1 MNAQITDP
9 AVTLTDYGLAVEC
22 AVIVGLLLRTQVSD
36 EVLRIWLVVFFG
48 AASAASLLGGTVH
61 GFFKPANSRGRA
73 ILWPATLISIL
84 GSGLAVSFIAAH
96 IELNNEAEQM
106 ARAVALVLM
115 SLMALAVLFAS
126 HSFAIAIAGYVP
138 PSLFLLHAFISAY
151 ERSGAP
157 ALRWGIA
164 GVLLSILGA
173 AMQRLRVGVHG
184 RYLDHNA
191 FYHVIQGV
199 AFWMIYK
206 GAHFVS
212 TTLPSIGRTDA
223 ITS

>member
-22 AVIVGLLLRTQVSD
+22 AVIVGLLLRTHVGD
-36 EVLRIWLVVFFG
+36 EVFRIWLVVFFG
-48 AASAASLLGGTVH
+48 AAGAASLLGGTVH
-61 GFFKPANSRGRA
+61 GFFKPTNSRGRA

-84 GSGLAVSFIAAH
+84 VSGVAASFVAAH

-106 ARAVALVLM
+106 ARAVAIMLLT
-115 SLMALAVLFAS
+115 LMALAVVFAN
-126 HSFAIAIAGYVP
+126 HSFAIAVGGYVP
-138 PSLFLLHAFISAY
+138 ATLFLLYAFISAY

-164 GVLLSILGA
+164 GVSLSLLGA
-173 AMQRLRVGVHG
+173 ATQRLRVGVHQL
-184 RYLDHNA
+184 YLDHNA
-191 FYHVIQGV
+191 FYHVIQGA

-212 TTLPSIGRTDA
+212 TALPSIGRTHA